1 MQKKQPSRWYYYL
14 VGTWIILGLF
24 APLLANQ
31 RPLFCIE
38 HNKIQFPAYRE
49 IFEIPDTTFSRNWLT
64 YSNYERVIRAPI
76 PYSAENCI
84 DLKNRETPPFI
95 AQNVPNAYY
104 YHYLGTDIN
113 GVDVMAYMLYGWHN
127 AVKIGIFS
135 MLIAFFIG
143 VLLGMSAAYWGN
155 QGIRINQFQVM
166 LNVLLV
172 AVFSFYAFIMPLG
185 NCLLK
190 LSISLLFLFFINAFL
205 NKHKRFS
212 LKTSSAEINIP
223 LDDIV
228 LRSMD
233 LLNSIPKILLLL
245 ALASVLH
252 ECRWWHIALLIGCLF
267 WTAFAR
273 LARAET
279 LRLKAQPFVESAQAS
294 GLYAH
299 QIIVRHILPNAM
311 PSLKV
316 LLAFGIGSAIL
327 AEASMAFLGLN
338 INAPSWGILL
348 HQANENTNA
357 WWLAVFPGLAIFLTL
372 LLFNSSE
379 N

>member
-1 MQKKQPSRWYYYL
+1 MQKKPFFHWYYYL
-14 VGTWIILGLF
+14 IGAWIFLGLF

-31 RPLFCIE
+31 RPLFCVE
-38 HNKIQFPAYRE
+38 HGEIQFPACCE
-49 IFEIPDTTFSRNWLT
+49 MLGISDTTFSRNWLT
-64 YSNYERVIRAPI
+64 YNNYESVLRAPI

-84 DLKNRETPPFI
+84 DLKNRETAPFV
-95 AQNVPNAYY
+95 AQDVPNAHY
-104 YHYLGTDIN
+104 YHYLGTDTN
-113 GVDVMAYMLYGWHN
+113 GIDVTAYMLYGWHN

-143 VLLGMSAAYWGN
+143 VSLGMSAAYWGN
-155 QGIRINQFQVM
+155 QGIQVSRLQAILNVM
-166 LNVLLV
+166 LISI
-172 AVFSFYAFIMPLG
+172 FSFYTFFMPLG
-185 NCLLK
+185 NLVLK
-190 LSISLLFLFFINAFL
+190 LFLSLFLLFIFNTYA
-205 NKHKRFS
+205 KKYFS
-212 LKTSSAEINIP
+212 DLKNTSKFNVP
-223 LDDIV
+223 LDSIV
-228 LRSMD
+228 LRSID

-279 LRLKAQPFVESAQAS
+279 LRLKTQPFVESAQAT
-294 GLYAH
+294 GLHTH
-299 QIIVRHILPNAM
+299 QIILRHILPNAM
-311 PSLKV
+311 SSLKV
-316 LLAFGIGSAIL
+316 LLAFGIGGAIL

-338 INAPSWGILL
+338 INAPSWGVLL

-357 WWLAVFPGLAIFLTL
+357 WWLAVFPGIAIFLTL
-372 LLFNSSE
+372 LLFNSAE